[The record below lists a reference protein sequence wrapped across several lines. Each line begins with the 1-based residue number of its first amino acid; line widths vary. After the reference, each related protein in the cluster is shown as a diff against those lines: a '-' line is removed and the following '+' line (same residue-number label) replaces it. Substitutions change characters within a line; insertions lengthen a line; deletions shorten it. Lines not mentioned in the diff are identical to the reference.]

1 MSHFMAW
8 THTELSRAARRRL
21 PNLPDPGPTAEFAV
35 AAAAGAASVAGL
47 GMILAGGGAAALP
60 GVLAA
65 LAFYGVGSVAAGVF
79 LHRAYPHETLGPC
92 NLVTLIRLALTAALI
107 VPLVAGAGGAAGWAV
122 FATAAVALSLD
133 GADGWLARRDGLVS
147 GFGARFDMEVDSA
160 LALIL
165 AILAWSGGSA
175 GAVVLLLGVP
185 RYLFAAAGLALPW
198 LRAPLPERF
207 SRKVV
212 CVLQLGTLIA
222 LQLPFVTQDLS
233 GPVVGLVA
241 AALVWSFGRDVL
253 WLRRARA

>member
-1 MSHFMAW
+1 MSHFMVW

-47 GMILAGGGAAALP
+47 GMILAGEGAAILP

-65 LAFYGVGSVAAGVF
+65 LAFYGVGTVAAGVF
-79 LHRAYPHETLGPC
+79 LHRAYPHATLGPC

-107 VPLVAGAGGAAGWAV
+107 VPLVAGAAAGWAI
-122 FATAAVALSLD
+122 FATAAIALSLD

-160 LALIL
+160 LAMIL

-175 GAVVLLLGVP
+175 GAVVLLLGAP
-185 RYLFAAAGLALPW
+185 RYLFAAARLALPW

-241 AALVWSFGRDVL
+241 TALVWSFGRDML
-253 WLRRARA
+253 WLWRARA